1 MEGQHSN
8 DESGTCL
15 GWPSNA
21 IDEDGS
27 YESKGQTI
35 KEKARTVHWLSV
47 GGRGR
52 RGGHF
57 GQSSHGGR
65 YLCRRNGIKVSVPP
79 ARLDSLVGPECRT
92 LKIFRV
98 RTGSSTWEA
107 VAVCRSHQLAYLVMS
122 TTSMEIRTHLEPASI
137 ALAREMRSLGRC
149 HIGAKG
155 ISAFW
160 SFRASNLRR

>member
-52 RGGHF
+52 RGGIS
-57 GQSSHGGR
+57 GKAPMEGGI
-65 YLCRRNGIKVSVPP
+65 YVGEMELK
-79 ARLDSLVGPECRT
+79 LVYHRPD
-92 LKIFRV
+92 
-98 RTGSSTWEA
+98 
-107 VAVCRSHQLAYLVMS
+107 
-122 TTSMEIRTHLEPASI
+122 
-137 ALAREMRSLGRC
+137 
-149 HIGAKG
+149 
-155 ISAFW
+155 
-160 SFRASNLRR
+160 